1 MHLLWVNLINVYCV
15 GIKHVLFHAQVVQTA
30 AAEKL
35 FLQESER

>member
-1 MHLLWVNLINVYCV
+1 MHLLWVNLIVYCV